1 MNRRF
6 RLVSLAL
13 SVVCIALHWW
23 ADGTPVTGGIVQLRG
38 GPSGNSLAPLALRA
52 IHFLEGRASDLQFL
66 VRGRRSPHPD
76 VVVAVV
82 DEKSAQRFGRWP
94 WPRRLI
100 ADALTRLHQAG
111 AKAVGMDVLLLDE
124 VEDGAQL
131 AYADSLRNLELAL
144 AAESSRAVRLERF
157 RDFLVTRAAD
167 SPDRQLASA
176 IAQMPE
182 LVLGVLAYPRKDIP
196 QFATRLQDQ
205 SRILEPHLLR
215 QLSGRVPGSRHPVS
229 LEQIKSWQNF
239 SAQTPIPALAMGAQ
253 HLAHVNAVPDP
264 DATLRRT
271 PILTKLESPPG
282 LLPSL
287 DVQVAALYLGASVEP
302 VFDPKL
308 NRLVATRLRSEK
320 QPALDIPLQY
330 SEPYALINYPGPGA
344 VFKTLSLSEIIDR
357 KFAAADLSGK
367 AVLVGV
373 TLVGEYDQRVTP
385 FSEIEPGIFTHA
397 SFLSN
402 ILSQDFLT
410 RPPWLRLLEMIF
422 ILGAGLLLAE
432 TLPRARYS
440 IKLFLSLGVAVLWL
454 CGSQSL
460 FAHGLKVAA
469 AVPLLSVL
477 AQSFVLVFL
486 GYVSVDAEK
495 AKLRNVFKYYLNESV
510 MEQMLH
516 HPDQLKLGGEKREMS
531 VLFADIRGF
540 TALSEQMPPETLVK
554 FINSYLTP
562 MTEIVFDE
570 GGTLDKY
577 IGDAVMAFWG
587 APIHQEDHPL
597 RACRAGLRFLEE
609 LGRLNSL
616 WRSQG
621 LPEIE
626 IGIGICSGPMV
637 VGNMGSDIRFNYT
650 VMGDAVNVAARLEA
664 ANKDHQTRLLISES
678 TYDAVKEAVVAQPMG
693 MIKVRGRQAAIRVYE
708 LRGLADPVSNAHPLR
723 QERPARF
730 CR

>member
-6 RLVSLAL
+6 RFVSLAL
-13 SVVCIALHWW
+13 CVICIALHWW
-23 ADGTPVTGGIVQLRG
+23 ADSTPVTGGIVHLRDG
-38 GPSGNSLAPLALRA
+38 SSSDSLAPLALRA
-52 IHFLEGRASDLQFL
+52 IHFLEGHASDLQFL
-66 VRGRRSPHPD
+66 VRGRRAPHPD

-94 WPRRLI
+94 WQRGLI
-100 ADALTRLHQAG
+100 ASALMQLHQAG
-111 AKAVGMDVLLLDE
+111 ARAVGMDVLFLDQ
-124 VEDGAQL
+124 VEDAGQL

-144 AAESSRAVRLERF
+144 AGESSRAARLESF
-157 RDFLVTRAAD
+157 RKFLIARSAD

-176 IAQMPE
+176 IQQMPE
-182 LVLGVLAYPRKDIP
+182 LVLGVLAYPQTDIA
-196 QFATRLQDQ
+196 QFASRLQDQ
-205 SRILEPHLLR
+205 SRVLEPHLLR
-215 QLSGRVPGSRHPVS
+215 QLSGKVPGSLHPVP

-239 SAQTPIPALAMGAQ
+239 SAQIPIVSLATVAK

-282 LLPSL
+282 LLPAL
-287 DVQVAALYLGASVEP
+287 GVQVAALYMGAVIEP
-302 VFDPKL
+302 VFDPQL
-308 NRLVATRLRSEK
+308 NRLVATRLRSK
-320 QPALDIPLQY
+320 TQPALDIPLQY
-330 SEPYALINYPGPGA
+330 SEPYALINYLGPGA
-344 VFKTLSLSEIIDR
+344 IFKTLSLSDIVEG
-357 KFAAADLSGK
+357 KFAAADVSGK

-402 ILSQDFLT
+402 ILSHNFLT

-422 ILGAGLLLAE
+422 ILAAGLLLCE
-432 TLPRARYS
+432 IVPRARYS
-440 IKLFLSLGVAVLWL
+440 IKLFLALGVAALWL
-454 CGSQSL
+454 CVSQAL
-460 FAHGLKVAA
+460 FAHGLKVAT
-469 AVPLLSVL
+469 AVPLLSVF

-486 GYVSVDAEK
+486 GYISVDAEK
-495 AKLRNVFKYYLNESV
+495 AQLRSAFRYYLNESV
-510 MEQMLH
+510 MEQMLL

-540 TALSEQMPPETLVK
+540 TALSEQMAPETLVK

-562 MTEIVFDE
+562 MTQVVFDE

-577 IGDAVMAFWG
+577 IGDALMAFWG

-597 RACRAGLRFLEE
+597 RACRAALRFLEA
-609 LGRLNSL
+609 LGRLNPE

-621 LPEIE
+621 LPEIQ
-626 IGIGICSGPMV
+626 IGIGISSGPMV

-650 VMGDAVNVAARLEA
+650 VMGDAVNIAARLEA
-664 ANKDHQTRLLISES
+664 ANKDQGTHVLISES
-678 TYDAVKEAVVAQPMG
+678 TYNAVKDAVVAQPMG
-693 MIKVRGRQAAIRVYE
+693 VIKVRGRQAPIRVYE
-708 LRGLADPVSNAHPLR
+708 LRGLAGEMDEPEQIVRASTSR
-723 QERPARF
+723 
-730 CR
+730 

>member
-597 RACRAGLRFLEE
+597 RACRTALRFLEE
-609 LGRLNSL
+609 LGRLNPQ
-616 WRSQG
+616 WRCQG
-621 LPEIE
+621 LPEIQ

-637 VGNMGSDIRFNYT
+637 VGNMGSDVRFNYT
-650 VMGDAVNVAARLEA
+650 VMGDAVIVAARLEA
-664 ANKDHQTRLLISES
+664 ANKEHQTRLLISES
-678 TYDAVKEAVVAQPMG
+678 TYDAVKDAVVAQPMG

-723 QERPARF
+723 RERPARSY
-730 CR
+730 R